1 MSDRRRRLTAAALT
15 VAVLGFVAVV
25 VLSSGSSTPGGTIPN
40 DVDGSFIT
48 GMAAHHK
55 SAIEMAA
62 IAAKRAEHSEI
73 RQLAQ
78 SIVTEQGAEIDELNS
93 AHRRI
98 YGEPISTNGMQHD
111 GLDGSAGMSPPIDLD
126 ALRRARPFDRA
137 FIDMM
142 ARHHQGAIR
151 MAQAELDRGGDPETR
166 RLAKGIVA
174 THSREIEQMRGWRSS
189 WYVGP

>member
-1 MSDRRRRLTAAALT
+1 MSDRGRRLTAAALA
-15 VAVLGFVAVV
+15 VAVLGFMAAVA
-25 VLSSGSSTPGGTIPN
+25 LSSGDGAGGGTIPN

-48 GMAAHHK
+48 GMAAHHE

-62 IAAKRAEHSEI
+62 IAARKAEHPEI

-78 SIVTEQGAEIDELNS
+78 SIITGQGAEIEELNA

-111 GLDGSAGMSPPIDLD
+111 GLDESTGMSTPADLD
-126 ALRRARPFDRA
+126 ALRSARPFDRA

-142 ARHHQGAIR
+142 VRHHQGAIR

-166 RLAKGIVA
+166 RLAKQIVA
-174 THSREIEQMRGWRSS
+174 TQSREIDQMRGWRSS
-189 WYVGP
+189 WYAGQ